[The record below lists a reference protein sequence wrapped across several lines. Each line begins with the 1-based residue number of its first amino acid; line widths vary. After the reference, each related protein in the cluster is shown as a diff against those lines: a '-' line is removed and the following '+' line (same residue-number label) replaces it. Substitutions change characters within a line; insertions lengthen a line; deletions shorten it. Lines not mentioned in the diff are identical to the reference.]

1 MEYARRLIRAG
12 VPTEL
17 HIYPGAFHG
26 YEFAAQASV
35 SIASERERRIAL
47 ARAFGVVPKTA

>member
-1 MEYARRLIRAG
+1 MRAG

-26 YEFAAQASV
+26 YEFCAQASV
-35 SIASERERRIAL
+35 SIASERERRVAL
-47 ARAFGVVPKTA
+47 ARAFGVVPR

>member
-1 MEYARRLIRAG
+1 

-26 YEFAAQASV
+26 YEFAAQAQISR
-35 SIASERERRIAL
+35 ASERERRVAL
-47 ARAFGVVPKTA
+47 ARAFGIALDAEENA